1 MPRIKERI
9 KKQHK
14 QLLISLVTKVL
25 MKSRQDNSVT
35 VTNEDDKEIPKERCM
50 SPKERQ
56 KNMIK
61 YRSIIME
68 YQKTINL
75 LHNMTN

>member
-1 MPRIKERI
+1 
-9 KKQHK
+9 
-14 QLLISLVTKVL
+14 

-50 SPKERQ
+50 FPKERQ

>member
-1 MPRIKERI
+1 
-9 KKQHK
+9 
-14 QLLISLVTKVL
+14 

-35 VTNEDDKEIPKERCM
+35 VTNEDDKERCM

-56 KNMIK
+56 ENMIK

>member
-1 MPRIKERI
+1 
-9 KKQHK
+9 
-14 QLLISLVTKVL
+14 